1 MLIKNLRMNGPQN
14 WSVYFQED
22 KYFLPLLGTD
32 QRFLSH
38 PEHRLVALVIVLVTS
53 LWRNGIL

>member
-1 MLIKNLRMNGPQN
+1 MNGPQN